1 LSIAHF
7 KKTAAVILVASED
20 QLVTYDLIKQSV
32 VDVIIS
38 KKKSQGQAIPTHLE
52 ISFDDQYSLEATSQ
66 VITLRNLKTKQIIAK
81 YEGHLY
87 PVQHIQFAPTT
98 HAFVSAAN
106 SECMLWNP
114 KEHLKSG
121 GDQIVE
127 ISQPDKIFDQASSDP
142 ITSVVLKEIGDDKT
156 YMIAVQTDSTSSV
169 FYTKSIGNSNKA
181 SAGKSKTVKKEC
193 TVRLAAASEEFINA

>member
-1 LSIAHF
+1 M
-7 KKTAAVILVASED
+7 
-20 QLVTYDLIKQSV
+20 Q
-32 VDVIIS
+32 
-38 KKKSQGQAIPTHLE
+38 HL
-52 ISFDDQYSLEATSQ
+52 
-66 VITLRNLKTKQIIAK
+66 
-81 YEGHLY
+81 H
-87 PVQHIQFAPTT
+87 FAPAT

-121 GDQIVE
+121 NDEVLE

-142 ITSVVLKEIGDDKT
+142 ISSVVLKEIGDDNKT
-156 YMIAVQTDSTSSV
+156 YMIATQTDTTSSV

-193 TVRLAAASEEFINA
+193 TIRLAAASEEFLNA